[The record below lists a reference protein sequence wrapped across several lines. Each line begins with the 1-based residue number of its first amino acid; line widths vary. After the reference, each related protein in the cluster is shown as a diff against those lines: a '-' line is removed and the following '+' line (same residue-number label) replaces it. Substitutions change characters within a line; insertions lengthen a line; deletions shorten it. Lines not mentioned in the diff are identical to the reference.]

1 MDNGATDPNLTMRR
15 CHPNASVPSAR
26 TIERRCWLKTRPVR
40 KSSEKPTRQR
50 IAYGPREVSEMTGV
64 SESGVRNLIYR
75 GSLKAVR
82 WDGRWLVPAH
92 VLETYFGVQ
101 LTESTPP
108 VSPTEESPTQ

>member
-1 MDNGATDPNLTMRR
+1 
-15 CHPNASVPSAR
+15 
-26 TIERRCWLKTRPVR
+26 LKTRPVR
-40 KSSEKPTRQR
+40 KSSEKPTHQR

-101 LTESTPP
+101 LAESTAP
-108 VSPTEESPTQ
+108 VSPTDESPTQ

>member
-1 MDNGATDPNLTMRR
+1 MF
-15 CHPNASVPSAR
+15 
-26 TIERRCWLKTRPVR
+26 ERRCWLKTRPVR
-40 KSSEKPTRQR
+40 KSSEKPPHQR

-75 GSLKAVR
+75 GSLKAIR

-101 LTESTPP
+101 LAESTAP
-108 VSPTEESPTQ
+108 VSPTDESPTQ